1 MAGVNAVL
9 VVLVCWAS
17 LAAAGTDDLLV
28 DALVAEEANCTRANQ
43 TFELARM
50 CKKDVIERLF
60 LYIAMQ
66 QLHIA
71 RRKDQRDERKEA
83 QADALDAKKKKEAAD
98 NDSGAKAFA
107 VFMIVIVM
115 FASICQLLRDEQPS

>member
-28 DALVAEEANCTRANQ
+28 DALVAEEQNCTRANQ

-71 RRKDQRDERKEA
+71 RRKEKKEDNLE
-83 QADALDAKKKKEAAD
+83 QKKKKEED
-98 NDSGAKAFA
+98 DQISGRNMA
-107 VFMIVIVM
+107 
-115 FASICQLLRDEQPS
+115 LLLWLCAIFFFYCMYVVQQPQ

>member
-28 DALVAEEANCTRANQ
+28 DALVAEEQNCTRANQ

-83 QADALDAKKKKEAAD
+83 QADALDAKKKKEAVD
-98 NDSGAKAFA
+98 NASGAKAFA
-107 VFMIVIVM
+107 VFMIVVVM
-115 FASICQLLRDEQPS
+115 FASACQLLRDEQS

>member
-1 MAGVNAVL
+1 ML

-28 DALVAEEANCTRANQ
+28 DALVAEEQNCTRANQ

-71 RRKDQRDERKEA
+71 RRKDQRDEKKEA
-83 QADALDAKKKKEAAD
+83 RADALDAKKKKEAAD

>member
-1 MAGVNAVL
+1 MVAVL
-9 VVLVCWAS
+9 IWVS
-17 LAAAGTDDLLV
+17 FAAGTDDTIIG
-28 DALVAEEANCTRANQ
+28 ALVAEEANCTPVNQ

-71 RRKDQRDERKEA
+71 RRKDQRDERKET

-98 NDSGAKAFA
+98 NASGAKAFA
-107 VFMIVIVM
+107 VFMIVVVM
-115 FASICQLLRDEQPS
+115 FASA

>member
-28 DALVAEEANCTRANQ
+28 DALVAEEQNCTRANQ

-98 NDSGAKAFA
+98 NASGARAFA
-107 VFMIVIVM
+107 VFMIVVVM
-115 FASICQLLRDEQPS
+115 FASACHLLRDEQPS

>member
-1 MAGVNAVL
+1 ML
-9 VVLVCWAS
+9 VVLVCGAS

-28 DALVAEEANCTRANQ
+28 DALVAEEQNCTRANQ

-71 RRKDQRDERKEA
+71 RRKDQRDEKKEA
-83 QADALDAKKKKEAAD
+83 RADALDAKKKKEAAD